1 MSVTIFCVICLGIF
15 ALPNKAFAWVQYI
28 GSMVKVLLF
37 LMLVPLCLALIAG
50 AGPTGSVHDGRTWTS
65 LSPFKNGIKVSVVR
79 KTDTM
84 IYWLTVCRDLP
95 TVLSSPS
102 GPSEIKS
109 SSESWEEKPN
119 SLAGL

>member
-1 MSVTIFCVICLGIF
+1 LGIF

-65 LSPFKNGIKVSVVR
+65 LSPFKNGMKVSDV
-79 KTDTM
+79 D
-84 IYWLTVCRDLP
+84 
-95 TVLSSPS
+95 
-102 GPSEIKS
+102 
-109 SSESWEEKPN
+109 
-119 SLAGL
+119 

>member
-1 MSVTIFCVICLGIF
+1 
-15 ALPNKAFAWVQYI
+15 
-28 GSMVKVLLF
+28 
-37 LMLVPLCLALIAG
+37 LVPLCLALIAG